1 MRFHVITLF
10 PKVIEE
16 YASTSILGRAAKK
29 KLISVKAYP
38 LREFSRR
45 KWKQVDDR
53 PYAGGPGMVLEVDS
67 MVRAIEKSLSNA
79 RKGRNTGFGSTM
91 IYHSKKG
98 GGSLIP
104 KSVKVIITSPS
115 GKALTNEYARNLA
128 KKYKDVIIIAGHYEG
143 IDARV
148 GKIFKAEHVSTGPYV
163 LTGGELPALS
173 IIDATA
179 RQIPGVLGKFES
191 LEEGRVA
198 SPEVYTRPEIYTYKG
213 KTYRVPKVLLSG
225 HRAKIEEWKRK
236 RSPKTP

>member
-10 PKVIEE
+10 PQIIEE
-16 YASTSILGRAAKK
+16 YASASILGRAAKK

-53 PYAGGPGMVLEVDS
+53 PYAGGPGMVLEVDP
-67 MVRAIEKSLSNA
+67 MVRAIEKA
-79 RKGRNTGFGSTM
+79 KRGKKNT
-91 IYHSKKG
+91 
-98 GGSLIP
+98 
-104 KSVKVIITSPS
+104 KVIITSPS
-115 GKALTNEYARNLA
+115 GKPLTNDYARSLA
-128 KKYKDVIIIAGHYEG
+128 KKYKDVIIVAGHYEG

-163 LTGGELPALS
+163 LTGGELPALA

-179 RQIPGVLGKFES
+179 RQIRGVLGKFES

-198 SPEVYTRPEIYTYKG
+198 SSEVYTRPEVYTHKG
-213 KTYRVPKVLLSG
+213 KKYRVPKVLLSG
-225 HRAKIEEWKRK
+225 HRANIEEWKRSHGGK
-236 RSPKTP
+236 